1 MSGNT
6 VGKVFTVTTFGESHG
21 AALGAVVDGCPP
33 GLELAEADIQADVER
48 RRSGTSQYTSQRREP
63 DTVRILSGVFEG
75 KTTGTPIGLLVENQ
89 DQRSRDYDKIRDR
102 FRPGHADYAY
112 QQKYGFRD
120 YRGGGR
126 SSARETVMRV
136 AAGAIARKF
145 LREHLNI
152 RIHGYLAQMGSL
164 VLDPVSPSSAY
175 ENPFFCPDPSR
186 VKELENMIWRLRE
199 AGDSIGARVT
209 VIAAG
214 VPPGLG
220 EPVFERLDADLAGA
234 MMGIN
239 AVKGVEIGAGFRSV
253 EQRGTEHRDELTPTG
268 FVSNHAGGVLGGIS
282 SGQDIVVSIAL
293 KPTSS
298 ITVPGATIDVRGNPT
313 QIATTG
319 RHDPCVGIRATP
331 IAEAMMA
338 LVLMDHYL
346 RFRAQCGDVVRTT
359 PVITAAGHAQSPSSA
374 GAAASAGA
382 GHSASA
388 AGLAPLPGASE

>member
-1 MSGNT
+1 VAGNT
-6 VGKVFTVTTFGESHG
+6 FGKIFTVTSFGESHG
-21 AALGAVVDGCPP
+21 AALGCVVDGCPP
-33 GLELAEADIQADVER
+33 GLALTETDIQADVER
-48 RRSGTSQYTSQRREP
+48 RRSGTSQFTSQRHEP

-75 KTTGTPIGLLVENQ
+75 RTTGTPIGLMVENQ
-89 DQRSRDYDKIRDR
+89 DQRSRDYDKIKDR
-102 FRPGHADYAY
+102 FRPGHADYTY

-136 AAGAIARKF
+136 AAGAIARKY
-145 LREHLNI
+145 LRDRLNI
-152 RIHGYLAQMGSL
+152 GIYGYLAQMGSL
-164 VLDPVSPSSAY
+164 VLEPVAPSSAY
-175 ENPFFCPDPSR
+175 DNPFFCPDPAR
-186 VKELENMIWRLRE
+186 VKELEDLIWRLRE

-209 VIAAG
+209 VVATG

-220 EPVFERLDADLAGA
+220 EPVFDRLDADLARA

-239 AVKGVEIGAGFRSV
+239 AVKGVEIGAGFRAV

-268 FVSNHAGGVLGGIS
+268 FKSNHSGGVLGGIS

-298 ITVPGATIDVRGNPT
+298 ITVPGDTIDLQGRPT

-331 IAEAMMA
+331 IAEAMLA
-338 LVLMDHYL
+338 LVLMDHFL
-346 RFRAQCGDVVRTT
+346 RFRAQCADVVAAT
-359 PVITAAGHAQSPSSA
+359 PIITAPPAG
-374 GAAASAGA
+374 GA
-382 GHSASA
+382 
-388 AGLAPLPGASE
+388 